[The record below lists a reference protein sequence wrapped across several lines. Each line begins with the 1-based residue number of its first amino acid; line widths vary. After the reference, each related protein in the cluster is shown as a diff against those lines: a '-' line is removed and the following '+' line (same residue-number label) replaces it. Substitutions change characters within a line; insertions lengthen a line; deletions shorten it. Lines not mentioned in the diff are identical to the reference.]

1 MERRIQC
8 LFHKVGRRRVLVG
21 FADFSQLCCYRLKLL
36 EVFLAL
42 QWTVYSSV
50 LSLMETRFDDTTVGS
65 SVKASHSVTMSPS
78 RFGLIVRAFN

>member
-1 MERRIQC
+1 
-8 LFHKVGRRRVLVG
+8 
-21 FADFSQLCCYRLKLL
+21 
-36 EVFLAL
+36 
-42 QWTVYSSV
+42 V